1 MGSAK
6 VLVLGALGFAAA
18 AGVAASMG
26 CGGGGNAS
34 QAGGSGEPNA
44 TGSSSGSGG
53 AGSGSGSSGES
64 TASSSG
70 EASTASSSGE
80 ASTASSSGE
89 ASTASSSGEAS
100 TASSSGEAGV
110 GGVPGGVAGPG
121 ATVQGCMIFPA
132 DNPWNVAI
140 DGPNVQVIHDYDAK
154 LPPNTSLHPDW
165 GDFSTN
171 HYGIP
176 FNVVDAGQPDLA
188 TTFNSYASESDPGP
202 AGWVGMDPVT
212 TGSAMGSTTYPFFV
226 GMKIEGD
233 PGPDGTP
240 GSLPGDQHAIILQ
253 QGASGC
259 RAYEAWNCVA
269 VTAPPFECANGAVFN
284 LTSNT
289 LRPLGWTSADA
300 AGLSVLAGLVKL
312 AEVRAGVVNHAIRV
326 TFNATQK
333 TYILPATHAASS
345 DGNPYPPMGL
355 RLRLKASVSTSS
367 YTAAS
372 QIIMTAL
379 KKYGFIVA
387 DNGSDWYFQGD
398 SDDGWDAMAP
408 DGKDTLI
415 DEISSDFRKLTGSD
429 FEAIYSGM
437 PITTGL

>member
-1 MGSAK
+1 MGWPK
-6 VLVLGALGFAAA
+6 VIIVLGALGFAAS
-18 AGVAASMG
+18 VG
-26 CGGGGNAS
+26 CGGGGHAS
-34 QAGGSGEPNA
+34 QAGGSGNPNA
-44 TGSSSGSGG
+44 TGSSGGSGG
-53 AGSGSGSSGES
+53 PSGGSGSSAKAS
-64 TASSSG
+64 TAGSSG
-70 EASTASSSGE
+70 EASTAGSSGE
-80 ASTASSSGE
+80 ASTAGSSGQD
-89 ASTASSSGEAS
+89 
-100 TASSSGEAGV
+100 GV

-140 DGPNVQVIHDYDAK
+140 DGPAVQVIHDYDAK
-154 LPPNTSLHPDW
+154 LLPNTSLHPDW

-202 AGWVGMDPVT
+202 GGWVGMDPVT
-212 TGSAMGSTTYPFFV
+212 AGSAMGNTTYPFFV

-233 PGPDGTP
+233 PGSGGTP
-240 GSLPGDQHAIILQ
+240 GNLPGDQHALILQ
-253 QGASGC
+253 QGSSGC
-259 RAYEAWNCVA
+259 RAFEAWNCVA

-284 LTSNT
+284 LASNA

-312 AEVRAGVVNHAIRV
+312 VEVQAGAVNHAIRV

-345 DGNPYPPMGL
+345 EGNPYPPMGL
-355 RLRLKASVSTSS
+355 RLRLKASVPTSS

-372 QIIMTAL
+372 QIIMAAL

-398 SDDGWDAMAP
+398 SDDGWDAMGP

-415 DEISSDFRKLTGSD
+415 DEISSDFHHLTGSD
-429 FEAIYSGM
+429 FEAIYSGT
-437 PITTGL
+437 PIATGL

>member
-1 MGSAK
+1 MRSPK
-6 VLVLGALGFAAA
+6 ILVVLGALGFAAA
-18 AGVAASMG
+18 AGVASLVG
-26 CGGGGNAS
+26 CGGGAS
-34 QAGGSGEPNA
+34 ASGAGDT
-44 TGSSSGSGG
+44 TGPSSGSGG
-53 AGSGSGSSGES
+53 SGAGSGTSGGASTAGSSGQPSTAGSSGEV
-64 TASSSG
+64 
-70 EASTASSSGE
+70 
-80 ASTASSSGE
+80 
-89 ASTASSSGEAS
+89 
-100 TASSSGEAGV
+100 GV

-121 ATVQGCMIFPA
+121 AMVQGCMIFPA

-140 DGPNVQVIHDYDAK
+140 DGPDVQVIHDYDAK

-188 TTFNSYASESDPGP
+188 ITFNSYANESDPGP
-202 AGWVGMDPVT
+202 GGWVGMDPVM
-212 TGSAMGSTTYPFFV
+212 TGSAMGNTAYPFFV

-233 PGPDGTP
+233 PGPTGTP
-240 GSLPGDQHAIILQ
+240 GNLPGDQHAIILQ
-253 QGASGC
+253 QGAGGC
-259 RAYEAWNCVA
+259 SAYEAWNCVA
-269 VTAPPFECANGAVFN
+269 VTTPPFECANGAIFN
-284 LTSNT
+284 LTSNA

-312 AEVRAGVVNHAIRV
+312 AEVQAGAVNHAIRV
-326 TFNATQK
+326 TFNTTQK

-372 QIIMTAL
+372 QTIMAAL
-379 KKYGFIVA
+379 KKYGFVVA

>member
-1 MGSAK
+1 MGSPK
-6 VLVLGALGFAAA
+6 VLVVLAALGLAATAGA
-18 AGVAASMG
+18 ASSMG
-26 CGGGGNAS
+26 CGGGSAS
-34 QAGGSGEPNA
+34 RAGGSGEANA

-53 AGSGSGSSGES
+53 AGGGNGSSGETS
-64 TASSSG
+64 TAGESG
-70 EASTASSSGE
+70 EASTAGSSGE
-80 ASTASSSGE
+80 TSTAGSSGTASTAG
-89 ASTASSSGEAS
+89 A
-100 TASSSGEAGV
+100 AGV

-121 ATVQGCMIFPA
+121 ATLQGCMIFPA

-140 DGPNVQVIHDYDAK
+140 DGPGVQVIHDYDAK

-176 FNVVDAGQPDLA
+176 FNVVNATQPDLA

-202 AGWVGMDPVT
+202 GGWVGMDPVT
-212 TGSAMGSTTYPFFV
+212 AGSAMGNTTYPFFV

-233 PGPDGTP
+233 PGPGGTP
-240 GSLPGDQHAIILQ
+240 GNLPGDQHAIVLQ

-284 LTSNT
+284 LDSNA

-312 AEVRAGVVNHAIRV
+312 AEVRAGAVNHAIRV
-326 TFNATQK
+326 TFNTTQK

-372 QIIMTAL
+372 QIIMAAL

-415 DEISSDFRKLTGSD
+415 DEISSDFRNLTGSD